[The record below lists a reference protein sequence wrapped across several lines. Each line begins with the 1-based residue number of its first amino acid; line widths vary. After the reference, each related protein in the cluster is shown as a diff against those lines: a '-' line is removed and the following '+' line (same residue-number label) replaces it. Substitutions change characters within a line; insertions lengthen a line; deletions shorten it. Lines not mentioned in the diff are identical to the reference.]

1 MDHPALHC
9 PTSGPGMT
17 DRSRPSRPEDV
28 LIEAVLEARRVA
40 AHLYEFGRFRLDVQ
54 DQRVTRDGVLVSL
67 PPKEFETLRCL
78 VEAHGRLVTKR
89 ELLTRVWTGVNVDEG
104 TIAHRI
110 CALRKAL
117 GRDEEGRE
125 YTETVP
131 RRGYRLTVGR

>member
-1 MDHPALHC
+1 
-9 PTSGPGMT
+9 MT

-40 AHLYEFGRFRLDVQ
+40 HVYAFGPFRLDVQ
-54 DQRVTRDGVLVSL
+54 DQRVTRDGVPVSL

-78 VEAHGRLVTKR
+78 VEAHGRLVTKG
-89 ELLTRVWTGVNVDEG
+89 ELLTRVWAGVNVDEG

-117 GRDEEGRE
+117 GQDEEGGE
-125 YTETVP
+125 YIETVP
-131 RRGYRLTVGR
+131 RRGYRLTLGR